1 MEFKHDIFTFN
12 VFYQFH
18 NLKIEMVDYTTE
30 NGDIVMLQ
38 DPIDMTYVVSE
49 QVYNEAKDYVADY
62 EEYN

>member
-12 VFYQFH
+12 VFYEFR
-18 NLKIEMVDYTTE
+18 NLKIEMIDYTTE
-30 NGDIVMLQ
+30 NGDVVMLQ

-49 QVYNEAKDYVADY
+49 EVYNEAKDYVSEY